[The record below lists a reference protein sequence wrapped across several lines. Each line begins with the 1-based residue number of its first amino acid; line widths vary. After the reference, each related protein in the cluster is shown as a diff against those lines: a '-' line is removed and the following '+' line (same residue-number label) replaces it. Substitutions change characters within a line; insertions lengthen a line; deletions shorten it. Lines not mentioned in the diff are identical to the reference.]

1 MQLNKPKNNTIK
13 CKLIIIKFSSI
24 SSIKVKFLYITIIIK
39 NYKTYTKNYI
49 NYLSYFIITK
59 SLLSIK
65 NVPPY
70 SFKLGTIDTIAPIT
84 GHPKV

>member
-39 NYKTYTKNYI
+39 NY
-49 NYLSYFIITK
+49 LSYFIITK

>member
-24 SSIKVKFLYITIIIK
+24 SSIKVKFLYIT
-39 NYKTYTKNYI
+39 
-49 NYLSYFIITK
+49 K